1 MFCQIKF
8 TQWTRDDRLRQPVF
22 LGIREDKNATEVVKE
37 KRAKELQIL
46 EPSTEPIAGKGST
59 LRMQGQGSCLL
70 RIGSLTPLDL
80 IFITD
85 YSCV

>member
-1 MFCQIKF
+1 MIASVSRSFLELGRTR
-8 TQWTRDDRLRQPVF
+8 TQPKLLR
-22 LGIREDKNATEVVKE
+22 R

-70 RIGSLTPLDL
+70 GIGSLTPLDL

-85 YSCV
+85 HSCV